1 MKKSLLLVGGAIL
14 ASVVMTGCAGVGTNN
29 GAVTLSGAGMNL
41 YSEMSANA
49 MLPQYAAQ
57 DAVVVKRDVKATAE
71 LKSIFTAFNFG
82 DASYETLKAEALKQ
96 APGATDLTDVKMDY
110 KQSCICGINTVVVT
124 MTATADQVQ
133 QVIVFFTVAGNSSD
147 L

>member
-1 MKKSLLLVGGAIL
+1 MKKSLLLVGGAVL
-14 ASVVMTGCAGVGTNN
+14 ASILFTGCAGIGTNN
-29 GAVTLSGAGMNL
+29 GSVTLSGTGMNL

-49 MLPQYAAQ
+49 MIPQYAAQ
-57 DAVVVKRDVKATAE
+57 DFTVVKRDVKASAK

-110 KQSCICGINTVVVT
+110 KQTCICGINEVTVT
-124 MTATADQVQ
+124 MTATA
-133 QVIVFFTVAGNSSD
+133 IKYNK
-147 L
+147 

>member
-1 MKKSLLLVGGAIL
+1 MKKSFLLVGGAVL
-14 ASVVMTGCAGVGTNN
+14 ASALMTGCAGVGSNN
-29 GAVTLSGAGMNL
+29 GAITLGSAGINL
-41 YSEMSANA
+41 YSEISANA

-57 DAVVVKRDVKATAE
+57 DAVVVKRNVKATAE

-82 DASYETLKAEALKQ
+82 DASYETLKAAALKQ

-124 MTATADQVQ
+124 MTATA
-133 QVIVFFTVAGNSSD
+133 IKYNK
-147 L
+147 

>member
-1 MKKSLLLVGGAIL
+1 MKKSLFLVGGAVL
-14 ASVVMTGCAGVGTNN
+14 ASVLFSGCAGVGTNN

-41 YSEMSANA
+41 YSELSSNA
-49 MLPQYAAQ
+49 MIPQYAAQ
-57 DAVVVKRDVKATAE
+57 DYTVVKRDVKATAE

-82 DASYETLKAEALKQ
+82 DASYETLKAKALAE

-124 MTATADQVQ
+124 MTATA
-133 QVIVFFTVAGNSSD
+133 IKYNK
-147 L
+147 

>member
-1 MKKSLLLVGGAIL
+1 MKKNFLLVGGAIL
-14 ASVVMTGCAGVGTNN
+14 ASMVMTGCAGIGTNN
-29 GAVTLSGAGMNL
+29 GAVTLSGSGMNI

-57 DAVVVKRDVKATAE
+57 DAVVVKRDVTATAE

-82 DASYETLKAEALKQ
+82 DASYATLKAAALKQ

-110 KQSCICGINTVVVT
+110 KQECICGINIVKVT
-124 MTATADQVQ
+124 MTATA
-133 QVIVFFTVAGNSSD
+133 IKYNK
-147 L
+147 

>member
-124 MTATADQVQ
+124 MTATA
-133 QVIVFFTVAGNSSD
+133 IKFNK
-147 L
+147 

>member
-71 LKSIFTAFNFG
+71 LKSIFTGFNFG

-124 MTATADQVQ
+124 MTATA
-133 QVIVFFTVAGNSSD
+133 IKYNK
-147 L
+147 